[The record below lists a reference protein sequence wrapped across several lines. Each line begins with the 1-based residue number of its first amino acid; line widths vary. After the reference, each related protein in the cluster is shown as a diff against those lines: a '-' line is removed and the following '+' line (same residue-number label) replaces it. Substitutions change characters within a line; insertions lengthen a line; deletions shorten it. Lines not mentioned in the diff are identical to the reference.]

1 MNPPYSSTSF
11 IQERTMSMPTEIAS
25 SDAITTDKEQFWK
38 EHAKHQLES
47 GLSIIAYCRK
57 HQLNYD
63 QFGYWRQKWRQQS
76 ANVGLLP
83 VHLNKTPKIMTC
95 SQPDTVCTLTFKNGH
110 ELKIHD
116 KTLLPLLLSLWS

>member
-1 MNPPYSSTSF
+1 MN
-11 IQERTMSMPTEIAS
+11 IPTKTAS
-25 SDAITTDKEQFWK
+25 SDVITTDKEQFWK

-47 GLSIIAYCRK
+47 GLSIVAYCRK

-76 ANVGLLP
+76 AAVGLLP
-83 VHLNKTPKIMTC
+83 VHLNKTPQVIPQAQ
-95 SQPDTVCTLTFKNGH
+95 SDTVCTLAFKNGH

-116 KTLLPLLLSLWS
+116 KTVLPLLLSLWS